1 MVNQRLDFHCWLFGH
16 YHDNKKVTEKHILM
30 WEQIVQVVLK
40 STPWEEIVLDF
51 TDEVCYTERVE
62 SKVTTGPVLLE

>member
-1 MVNQRLDFHCWLFGH
+1 MLYEILHLLGDYHNQYG
-16 YHDNKKVTEKHILM
+16 VIEKHILL